1 MSEGEPLADIP
12 KKDLRKVGYL
22 EMLSGI
28 FPSIT
33 TPFVNGEVEQAK
45 LAFNIQRYNQ
55 LDLGGYMILGGN
67 GEYLGLTEKETFG
80 IVETILKNAKANRT
94 IIAGAGKESAKATVD
109 YIKALAQYDIDIASV
124 ITPFYFGKHM
134 HDQNLIAY
142 YEKVADA
149 SPIPVLIYNS
159 PDYAAGVDISP
170 QAISVLSRHEN
181 IVGMKNSSKSEI
193 AIYTSEISED
203 TEFYFHAGRMATC
216 FRDLQQG
223 AVGATL
229 SVAIY
234 WPERCIKL
242 YKLYVEG
249 RYKEADS
256 LSEQLALT
264 AAVSKYGVAGVKYA
278 MELAGYVGGE
288 PRLPL
293 LSLTTEQKEEIKR
306 IIH

>member
-1 MSEGEPLADIP
+1 MRKSE
-12 KKDLRKVGYL
+12 KRKDYKRK
-22 EMLSGI
+22 LSGI

-33 TPFVNGEVEQAK
+33 TPYINDNVNCSA
-45 LAFNIQRYNQ
+45 LASNIKRYNE

-67 GEYLGLTEKETFG
+67 GENLGLTDQEAHR
-80 IVETILKNAKANRT
+80 IVETIMEAKKAERT
-94 IIAGAGKESAKATVD
+94 IVAGVGRESVKATVD
-109 YIKALAQYDIDIASV
+109 FIKSIAGYGIDIASV

-242 YKLYVEG
+242 YKLYIEG
-249 RYKEADS
+249 RYKEAAS

-264 AAVSKYGVAGVKYA
+264 SAVSKYGVAGVKYA